1 MSFDYLNVNDIFST
15 CFQYQKNSKKPMV
28 AGVIGV
34 HTLVAL
40 KPVVEEHRKELRLV
54 QEQRAEAIAI
64 LD

>member
-1 MSFDYLNVNDIFST
+1 
-15 CFQYQKNSKKPMV
+15 MV